1 LNEAQLAI
9 ARSYG
14 FRSWPRLRD
23 HVKLINELTRF
34 PGPAEVTAAGADVDQ
49 QVDRLLRL
57 ACLNYTEDRASAVT
71 EARELLRSNPELATA
86 DVYTMAATGAADDL
100 ARLLAER
107 PELAN
112 ADGGPHRWSPLLYLC
127 YSRLGDSDGR
137 SAVEAARVLLQAG
150 ADPNAG
156 FLWHGLRSPFTA
168 LTGVFGGGEQD
179 QPAHPDAQALA
190 RLLLEAGADPN
201 DNQALYNR
209 MFRASDDHLRLL
221 FEYGLGA
228 EVDSPWRRR
237 IGDHY
242 PTNEEMITE
251 QLRWAAGHDQ
261 PDRIRLLL
269 EHGVD
274 IDGRGYHPNFGD
286 RTPYHLAVLAGNT
299 TIAELLAAAGADT
312 SVVDAVDALVGACMA
327 GDRESFERLSSSDG
341 SLIDQAKRRWPA
353 TVAHAADQGR
363 IDSVRMLLDLGF
375 DVNAGGR
382 HRRTALHVAAHEGRE
397 DIVDLL
403 LEHGADPTV
412 VEQSYQARPSGWADH
427 GGYPQLAARLWE
439 AEQRT
444 EGRG

>member
-1 LNEAQLAI
+1 
-9 ARSYG
+9 
-14 FRSWPRLRD
+14 
-23 HVKLINELTRF
+23 
-34 PGPAEVTAAGADVDQ
+34 
-49 QVDRLLRL
+49 
-57 ACLNYTEDRASAVT
+57 
-71 EARELLRSNPELATA
+71 LATA
-86 DVYTMAATGAADDL
+86 DVYAMAATGAADDL
-100 ARLLAER
+100 ARRLAER
-107 PELAN
+107 PELVN

-137 SAVEAARVLLQAG
+137 SAVEAARVLLEAG

-156 FLWHGLRSPFTA
+156 FLWRGLRSPFTA

-221 FEYGLGA
+221 FEYGLGTD
-228 EVDSPWRRR
+228 VDSPWRRR

-242 PTNEEMITE
+242 PTNAEMITE
-251 QLRWAAGHDQ
+251 QLRWAADHDLT
-261 PDRIRLLL
+261 DRIRLLI

-274 IDGRGYHPNFGD
+274 VDGRGYHPNFSD

-299 TIAELLAAAGADT
+299 SSAELLAAAGADT

-353 TVAHAADQGR
+353 AVAHAADKGR

-375 DVNAGGR
+375 DPSAGGLY
-382 HRRTALHVAAHEGRE
+382 RRTALHVAAHEGRD
-397 DIVDLL
+397 DIIDLL

-427 GGYPQLAARLWE
+427 GGHPQLADRLRE
-439 AEQRT
+439 AEQRI